1 MRDSFIFYRSFYEA
15 AQDLEDADRLKFYDA
30 VLEYALNGSET
41 LTERSS
47 ARAVFKSVR
56 PQIDVNN
63 QRYENGKK
71 GGAPLGNKNAKKQPK
86 TTKKQPKH
94 NQSTTKKQPNVN
106 VNVNDNEN
114 DKYKSP
120 LDIALDNFKD
130 HRKQLKAPMTDQ
142 AYKMLLNKL
151 EKLSGGDE
159 EKKVAIL
166 NQSIENGWKGVFDIK
181 SGEFKTKKGGKR
193 DDITKEQRESYE
205 QFVF

>member
-106 VNVNDNEN
+106 VNVNDNAN
-114 DKYKSP
+114 DINKSP

-159 EKKVAIL
+159 QKKVAIL
-166 NQSIENGWKGVFDIK
+166 NQSIENGWKGVF
-181 SGEFKTKKGGKR
+181 ELKGKVVSFNNHP
-193 DDITKEQRESYE
+193 QRKQDSLELE
-205 QFVF
+205 RKLLATN

>member
-71 GGAPLGNKNAKKQPK
+71 GGAPRGNQNAKKQPK

-94 NQSTTKKQPNVN
+94 NQNTTKKQPNVN
-106 VNVNDNEN
+106 VNVNDNAN
-114 DKYKSP
+114 DINNSP

-166 NQSIENGWKGVFDIK
+166 NQSIENGWKGVF
-181 SGEFKTKKGGKR
+181 ELKGKVVSFNNHP
-193 DDITKEQRESYE
+193 QRQQDSLELE
-205 QFVF
+205 RKLLATN

>member
-106 VNVNDNEN
+106 VNVNDNAN
-114 DKYKSP
+114 DINKSP

-166 NQSIENGWKGVFDIK
+166 NQSIENGWKGVF
-181 SGEFKTKKGGKR
+181 ELKGKVVSFNNHP
-193 DDITKEQRESYE
+193 QRKQDSLELE
-205 QFVF
+205 RKLLATN

>member
-71 GGAPLGNKNAKKQPK
+71 GGRPKNQTITKPK
-86 TTKKQPKH
+86 PKRNQTKTKPK
-94 NQSTTKKQPNVN
+94 PNVN
-106 VNVNDNEN
+106 VNVNDNAN
-114 DKYKSP
+114 DINKSP

-166 NQSIENGWKGVFDIK
+166 NQSIENGWKGVF
-181 SGEFKTKKGGKR
+181 ELKGKVVSFNNHP
-193 DDITKEQRESYE
+193 QRAQDSLDLERKLLATN
-205 QFVF
+205 

>member
-15 AQDLEDADRLKFYDA
+15 AQDLEDSDRLKFYDA

-106 VNVNDNEN
+106 VNVNDNAN
-114 DKYKSP
+114 DINKSP

-151 EKLSGGDE
+151 EKLSDGDE

-166 NQSIENGWKGVFDIK
+166 NQSIENGWKGVF
-181 SGEFKTKKGGKR
+181 ELKGKVVSFNNHP
-193 DDITKEQRESYE
+193 QRAQDSLELE
-205 QFVF
+205 RKLLATN

>member
-15 AQDLEDADRLKFYDA
+15 AQDLEDSDRLKFYDA

-71 GGAPLGNKNAKKQPK
+71 GGRPKNQTITKPKPKRNQTKTKQK
-86 TTKKQPKH
+86 
-94 NQSTTKKQPNVN
+94 PNVN
-106 VNVNDNEN
+106 VNVNDNAN
-114 DKYKSP
+114 DINKSH

-181 SGEFKTKKGGKR
+181 SGEFKTKRGGKR

>member
-71 GGAPLGNKNAKKQPK
+71 GGRPKNQTITKPK
-86 TTKKQPKH
+86 PKRNQTKTKPK
-94 NQSTTKKQPNVN
+94 PNVN
-106 VNVNDNEN
+106 VNVNVNIN
-114 DKYKSP
+114 VNVNANVNVS
-120 LDIALDNFKD
+120 
-130 HRKQLKAPMTDQ
+130 R
-142 AYKMLLNKL
+142 
-151 EKLSGGDE
+151 
-159 EKKVAIL
+159 
-166 NQSIENGWKGVFDIK
+166 
-181 SGEFKTKKGGKR
+181 GEICCFT
-193 DDITKEQRESYE
+193 TYAQ
-205 QFVF
+205 Q

>member
-15 AQDLEDADRLKFYDA
+15 AQDLEDSDRLKFYDA
-30 VLEYALNGSET
+30 LLEYALNGSET

-71 GGAPLGNKNAKKQPK
+71 GGRPKNQTITKPK
-86 TTKKQPKH
+86 PKRNQTKTKPK
-94 NQSTTKKQPNVN
+94 PNVN
-106 VNVNDNEN
+106 VNVNDNAN
-114 DKYKSP
+114 DINKSP

-151 EKLSGGDE
+151 EKLSDGDE
-159 EKKVAIL
+159 EKKVAII

-181 SGEFKTKKGGKR
+181 SGEFKAKRGGKR

>member
-15 AQDLEDADRLKFYDA
+15 AQDLEDSDRLKFYDA

-71 GGAPLGNKNAKKQPK
+71 GGRPKNQNITKPKPKRNQTKTKQK
-86 TTKKQPKH
+86 
-94 NQSTTKKQPNVN
+94 PNVN
-106 VNVNDNEN
+106 VNVNDNAN
-114 DKYKSP
+114 DINKSP

-151 EKLSGGDE
+151 EKLSDGDE

-166 NQSIENGWKGVFDIK
+166 NQSIENGWKGVF
-181 SGEFKTKKGGKR
+181 ELKGKVVSFNNHP
-193 DDITKEQRESYE
+193 QRAQDSLELE
-205 QFVF
+205 RKLLATN

>member
-15 AQDLEDADRLKFYDA
+15 AQDLEDSDRLKFYDA

-106 VNVNDNEN
+106 VNVNDNAN
-114 DKYKSP
+114 DINKSP

-159 EKKVAIL
+159 EKKVAII
-166 NQSIENGWKGVFDIK
+166 NQSIENGWKGVF
-181 SGEFKTKKGGKR
+181 ELKGKVVSFNNHP
-193 DDITKEQRESYE
+193 QRKQDSLELE
-205 QFVF
+205 RKLLATN

>member
-106 VNVNDNEN
+106 VNVNDNAN
-114 DKYKSP
+114 DINKSP

-166 NQSIENGWKGVFDIK
+166 NQSIENGWKGVF
-181 SGEFKTKKGGKR
+181 ELKGKVVSFNNHP
-193 DDITKEQRESYE
+193 QRKQDSIELE
-205 QFVF
+205 RKLLATN

>member
-71 GGAPLGNKNAKKQPK
+71 GGRPKNQTITKPK
-86 TTKKQPKH
+86 PKRNQTKTKPK
-94 NQSTTKKQPNVN
+94 PNVN
-106 VNVNDNEN
+106 VNVNDNAN
-114 DKYKSP
+114 DINKSP

-166 NQSIENGWKGVFDIK
+166 NQSIENSWKGVF
-181 SGEFKTKKGGKR
+181 ELKGKVVSFNNHP
-193 DDITKEQRESYE
+193 QRAQDSLDLERKLLATN
-205 QFVF
+205 

>member
-106 VNVNDNEN
+106 VNVNDNAN
-114 DKYKSP
+114 NINKSP

-166 NQSIENGWKGVFDIK
+166 NQSIENGWKGVF
-181 SGEFKTKKGGKR
+181 ELKGKVVSFNNHP
-193 DDITKEQRESYE
+193 QRKQDSLELE
-205 QFVF
+205 RKLLATN

>member
-1 MRDSFIFYRSFYEA
+1 MRESFIFYRSFYEA

-106 VNVNDNEN
+106 VNVNDNAN
-114 DKYKSP
+114 DINKSP

-151 EKLSGGDE
+151 EKLSDGDE

-166 NQSIENGWKGVFDIK
+166 NQSIENGWKGVF
-181 SGEFKTKKGGKR
+181 ELKGKVVSFNNHP
-193 DDITKEQRESYE
+193 QRKQDSLELE
-205 QFVF
+205 RKLLATN